1 VISAAFH
8 TVEPISVST
17 TYLQRGIR
25 RTPAASA
32 MRLRTPGM
40 QKDDSDGI
48 SGDIVS
54 AIISSTRPS

>member
-1 VISAAFH
+1 
-8 TVEPISVST
+8 
-17 TYLQRGIR
+17 
-25 RTPAASA
+25 